1 MFFKHGQT
9 TICNVQHVRRDK
21 VPPQIHPQKHKR
33 THYVCRC
40 LVQIHAMPRIY
51 FFDCFTYWKKM
62 YWTSGAVIATIL
74 PVPDQIE
81 MARLRF
87 FPLPV
92 PINNNGFTLWLH
104 GCGLPITFTL
114 VRHCNITY
122 VPTCPS
128 CTYNATSSGC
138 FIPRFLG
145 NFRLKIL
152 QRPMGEQWLHET
164 SSGTL

>member
-1 MFFKHGQT
+1 MARLQFATSSMCAGTKCLRKFT
-9 TICNVQHVRRDK
+9 PR
-21 VPPQIHPQKHKR
+21 KHKL

-40 LVQIHAMPRIY
+40 LVQIHAKSRNATYIFFQFFHLLEKNVLNVGRSDCNY
-51 FFDCFTYWKKM
+51 FAGSWSNWNGPST
-62 YWTSGAVIATIL
+62 
-74 PVPDQIE
+74 
-81 MARLRF
+81 F
-87 FPLPV
+87 FSLPV

-138 FIPRFLG
+138 FIPRFFG